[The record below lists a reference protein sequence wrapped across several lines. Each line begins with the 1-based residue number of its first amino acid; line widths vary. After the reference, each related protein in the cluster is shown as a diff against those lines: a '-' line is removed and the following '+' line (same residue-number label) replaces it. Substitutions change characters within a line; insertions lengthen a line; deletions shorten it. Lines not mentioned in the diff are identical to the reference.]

1 VVDEREHLQAFGG
14 KCGLQPLHGFL
25 DGIAARDSNQTFFVS
40 HDFSS
45 PYHYHFTSHRKRV
58 PQLMG
63 GAVQS
68 IPSQVEKNA
77 EEPKRPK
84 LEAAAVTH
92 FSPKKRE
99 QMGPPDQT

>member
-1 VVDEREHLQAFGG
+1 
-14 KCGLQPLHGFL
+14 
-25 DGIAARDSNQTFFVS
+25 
-40 HDFSS
+40 
-45 PYHYHFTSHRKRV
+45 
-58 PQLMG
+58 MG

-92 FSPKKRE
+92 FSPKKTRE
-99 QMGPPDQT
+99 IGPPDQT

>member
-1 VVDEREHLQAFGG
+1 
-14 KCGLQPLHGFL
+14 
-25 DGIAARDSNQTFFVS
+25 
-40 HDFSS
+40 
-45 PYHYHFTSHRKRV
+45 
-58 PQLMG
+58 MG